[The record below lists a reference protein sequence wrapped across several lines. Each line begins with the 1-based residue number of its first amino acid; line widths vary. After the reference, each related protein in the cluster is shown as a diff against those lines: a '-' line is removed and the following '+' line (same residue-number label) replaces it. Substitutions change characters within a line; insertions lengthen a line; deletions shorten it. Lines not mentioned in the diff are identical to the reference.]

1 MRKKISIIDYGIGN
15 YTSLHGV
22 FNRLNCLS
30 SVTNNINEIKKS
42 DLIILPG
49 VGTFKSA
56 IKKLRKDKIDKLL
69 KLMAKEGKF
78 ILGICLGM
86 QLLTTSST
94 EDGFEKGLNI
104 IPGNILGF
112 KNNKHNIGWSSLKTL
127 KKESFLKNINSKN
140 EFYFQHGYFYQGLD
154 KFKLAKSSNFPEVT
168 AIIKFN
174 NSIGVQFHP
183 EKSQNSGKTFFL
195 NILNKI

>member
-1 MRKKISIIDYGIGN
+1 M
-15 YTSLHGV
+15 

-174 NSIGVQFHP
+174 NSIGVRFHP